1 MFYQTVQHVEAA
13 VRPEHSCGGGVTV
26 WTVTPSEAN
35 TNAVSD
41 FCSLSLNPQGR
52 QYDQISFALVFPLV
66 EPPGELFPL
75 VTIRKSTSKTKEG
88 IFDKC

>member
-41 FCSLSLNPQGR
+41 FCS
-52 QYDQISFALVFPLV
+52 FF
-66 EPPGELFPL
+66 EPSG
-75 VTIRKSTSKTKEG
+75 STV
-88 IFDKC
+88 